1 MAQTTWADPSATWAD
16 ASAPWS
22 DEGITD
28 LNVCFEWSPSTGPGD
43 APVWEDF
50 TELVRSGSIQRGRQ
64 SEFDRTAAG
73 RLSLL
78 IDNRGR
84 LMDPEH
90 NSEAR
95 VNKRVR
101 VSIGTGADIVRLFD
115 GWIDS
120 LEQVYNPPA
129 DATVELSATDGFK
142 LLARFELDPI
152 YATVIDGDAPWG
164 WWRLA
169 DDFPLATVVTDS
181 SGNGR
186 TGTWKGTPSSTGSL
200 LAAGPGAVKLDGSG
214 DNSEGSADGAVVSHT
229 LFAAPLTIECWVK
242 TGKYGTNSSFIC
254 GQTHSVGS
262 SATVDFGLT
271 MDNDTG
277 VPSFTATVGGINTS
291 AVGTTVLRDT
301 GVHHL
306 VGTVDSSRVCRLY
319 VDGVQQGGDHT
330 AGSTTT
336 VDGSGSFRI
345 GKSPVRS
352 EPGSGWG
359 YKSFNGE
366 ICEVAV
372 YDRALSA
379 GEILEHYTAGA
390 APWANESTGVRVG
403 RVLSLVGWRV
413 GERNIETGQ
422 STLGPAPSS
431 IDGASALDHLLKVE
445 ETEQGRFFIAG
456 DGIATFFSR
465 NHETSVTAE
474 ASFTDDDIIDL
485 SFDYSEVTLTND
497 MTVTREGGTPQ
508 RAVDQTSIDAYW
520 RASDSMTGLLYSTDN
535 EAQAMAE
542 WRVSNLSVPTMR
554 PTGLTFKPFRDLPDL
569 YPRVLTRELG
579 DRISVTK
586 TAMTGSDVTVD
597 AVIEGIRH
605 NFEPGVRWV
614 TQWNLSPLNY
624 GTFGPGGGNG
634 RRTWTLSGPGSS
646 AEVRERSKLDNDNRL
661 GF

>member
-1 MAQTTWADPSATWAD
+1 MPVSFWSDPTATWSDSSFTWADS
-16 ASAPWS
+16 
-22 DEGITD
+22 GIESLD
-28 LNVCFEWSPSTGPGD
+28 VCFEWSPSTSPGE
-43 APVWEDF
+43 APVWVEF
-50 TELVRSGSIQRGRQ
+50 TDRVRKGWIQRGRQ
-64 SEFDRTAAG
+64 SEFDRTSAG
-73 RLSLL
+73 RLGLL
-78 IDNRGR
+78 IDNRDRGF
-84 LMDPEH
+84 DPEH
-90 NSEAR
+90 NAQAR

-101 VSIGTGADIVRLFD
+101 GSIGSGADVVRLFD
-115 GWIDS
+115 GWIDE
-120 LEQVYNPPA
+120 LPQGYVPPA

-142 LLARFELDPI
+142 LLSRFKLDPI
-152 YATVIDGDAPWG
+152 YGSVVEGDAPWG

-169 DDFPLATVVTDS
+169 DDLPTATTVVDS

-186 TGTWKGTPSSTGSL
+186 TGSWKGTPSSTGSL
-200 LAAGPGAVKLDGSG
+200 LAAGPGGVKLDGSG
-214 DNSEGSADGAVVSHT
+214 DTTEGSADGAVVAHT
-229 LFAAPLTIECWVK
+229 LFTAPVSIEAWVK

-254 GQTHSVGS
+254 GQTHV
-262 SATVDFGLT
+262 
-271 MDNDTG
+271 
-277 VPSFTATVGGINTS
+277 
-291 AVGTTVLRDT
+291 VGTTFVHDFSLVMDNANGRPSFLAKVGGGNITCTGTTDLRDT
-301 GVHHL
+301 GIHHL
-306 VGTVDSSRVCRLY
+306 VGTVDSSRVGRLY
-319 VDGVQQGGDHT
+319 VDGAQQGSNSTGGATT
-330 AGSTTT
+330 AI
-336 VDGSGSFRI
+336 DGSGSTRI
-345 GKSPVRS
+345 GKTPVGS
-352 EPGSGWG
+352 DPGAGSS

-379 GEILEHYTAGA
+379 GEITEHYTAGA
-390 APWANESTGVRVG
+390 APWANETTGVRVG
-403 RVLSLVGWRV
+403 RILTLVGWRV

-431 IDGASALDHLLKVE
+431 VEGASALDHLLKVE

-456 DGIATFFSR
+456 DGTATFFSR

-485 SFDYSEVTLTND
+485 GFDYSEANLVND
-497 MTVTREGGTPQ
+497 MTVTREGGSPQ
-508 RAVDQTSIDAYW
+508 RAVDQASIDDHW
-520 RASDSMTGLLYSTDN
+520 RVSDSTSGLLYSTDN
-535 EAQAMAE
+535 EAKAMAE

-554 PTGLTFKPFRDLPDL
+554 PTGLTFKPFRNLPDL
-569 YPRVLTRELG
+569 YLRVLTRELG

-605 NFEPGVRWV
+605 DFEPGVSWS

>member
-1 MAQTTWADPSATWAD
+1 MPVSFWSDPTATWSDSSFTWADS
-16 ASAPWS
+16 
-22 DEGITD
+22 GIESLD
-28 LNVCFEWSPSTGPGD
+28 VCFEWSPSTSPGE
-43 APVWEDF
+43 APVWVEF
-50 TELVRSGSIQRGRQ
+50 TDRVRKGWIQRGRQ
-64 SEFDRTAAG
+64 SEFDRTSAG
-73 RLSLL
+73 RLGLL
-78 IDNRGR
+78 IDNRDRGF
-84 LMDPEH
+84 DPEH
-90 NSEAR
+90 NAQAR
-95 VNKRVR
+95 LNKRVR
-101 VSIGTGADIVRLFD
+101 GSIGSGADVVRLFD
-115 GWIDS
+115 GWIDE
-120 LEQVYNPPA
+120 LPQGYVPPA

-142 LLARFELDPI
+142 LLSRFKLDPI
-152 YATVIDGDAPWG
+152 YGSVVEGDAPWG

-169 DDFPLATVVTDS
+169 DDLPTATTVVDS

-186 TGTWKGTPSSTGSL
+186 TGSWKGTPSSTGSL
-200 LAAGPGAVKLDGSG
+200 LAAGPGGVKLDGSG
-214 DNSEGSADGAVVSHT
+214 DTTEGSADGAVVAHT
-229 LFAAPLTIECWVK
+229 LFTAPVSIEAWVK

-254 GQTHSVGS
+254 GQTHV
-262 SATVDFGLT
+262 
-271 MDNDTG
+271 
-277 VPSFTATVGGINTS
+277 
-291 AVGTTVLRDT
+291 VGTTFVHDFSLVMDNANGRPSFLAKVGGGNITCTGTTDLRDT
-301 GVHHL
+301 GIHHL
-306 VGTVDSSRVCRLY
+306 VGTVDSSRVGRLY
-319 VDGVQQGGDHT
+319 VDGAQQGSNSTGGATT
-330 AGSTTT
+330 AI
-336 VDGSGSFRI
+336 DGSGSTRI
-345 GKSPVRS
+345 GKTPVGS
-352 EPGSGWG
+352 APGAGSS

-379 GEILEHYTAGA
+379 GEITEHYTAGA
-390 APWANESTGVRVG
+390 APWANETTGVRVG
-403 RVLSLVGWRV
+403 RILTLVGWRV

-431 IDGASALDHLLKVE
+431 VEGASALDHLLKVE

-456 DGIATFFSR
+456 DGTATFFSR

-485 SFDYSEVTLTND
+485 EFDYSEANLVND
-497 MTVTREGGTPQ
+497 MTVTREGGSPQ
-508 RAVDQTSIDAYW
+508 RAVDQASIDDYW
-520 RASDSMTGLLYSTDN
+520 RVSDSTSGLLYSTDN
-535 EAQAMAE
+535 EAKAMAE

-554 PTGLTFKPFRDLPDL
+554 PTGLTFKPFRNLPDL
-569 YPRVLTRELG
+569 YLRVLTRELG

-605 NFEPGVRWV
+605 DFEPGVSWS